1 MATLI
6 ASAKLTNAFR
16 FRVVDKNI
24 SAALTSSFSLGNQN
38 QPSPVLV
45 NGIPTV
51 FANPLANRTLRTY
64 SDLESSSSLANTMRY
79 STKGGKG
86 EFTVSSSLVCEF
98 PTYLEIDI
106 EALMLQGL
114 PEGTDCVLNFEEG
127 WMLEDRGRLLP
138 SGNYEYGSNTQ
149 DSPSP
154 EFPSFVAFR
163 TPKFFRSAFSSVFSL
178 PTRTALRIKQ
188 LQSAVAG
195 VSTLSAVGIFNPGKF
210 AALFAGVS
218 QAVTIAR
225 KTVVSGANLFSSFG
239 PFGPIAI
246 NTRLREAQSSVSS
259 LFTTTT
265 ASFNSRKRF
274 GQSTMSDIF
283 AVVCSPYQFEG
294 IVLNIPGFAT
304 LSANVTRIEMTY
316 NLFSA
321 TSALILNTRVRR
333 VVAAPQVV
341 ASTNIIG
348 NRLALAQSNIT
359 AQSSLSCIG
368 NKPMVIASNGAGTF
382 GLYGTVNATIQWPD
396 GTETV
401 ATTPGSYS
409 YDAGA
414 VGTGIITIRGTVT
427 KYGPGADNATYTHN
441 SASVY
446 SFGEIGITHLDYAF
460 RGVNFGNSSFVPA
473 RLPTTITSLKGLF
486 EGASQYSGRM
496 VPNPFNTEN
505 FKPAQ
510 NWDVSNVTDM
520 SFMFKGV
527 LNINTTS
534 GGGTGTG
541 ITNWNVSNV
550 TTMESMFENAS
561 MSISIAGWNTSSLTN
576 MKNIMKGQPTAGY
589 TNLPTWNVSN
599 VTNMEG
605 AFQNAG
611 VNNINL
617 STWNVGKVTNMKNM
631 FASNGEGSTV
641 TLTID
646 NWDVSVVTT
655 MEGMFNATR
664 FNGNIT
670 RWDTQAVTNMNSM
683 FQGNNL
689 FSQDLRGWCV
699 GLIPTI
705 PTNFGG
711 ATGWTN
717 QPVWGTCPISLS
729 INPTFTLTA
738 DVLNV
743 QFLALTNISSEFTPA
758 LSATIYENPMVFV
771 QQINGSGE
779 TSSGWNLVGTA
790 GSSMLVDWGD
800 GIVET
805 KTLSSSSLTFSHTY
819 TETGDTR
826 FNQITFSNKTGTI
839 TQITAGTGSIMAVTD
854 WGKGNNWTRIK
865 LSAGTGAMFVPA
877 QTIPSSVTNASE
889 MFYNTNEFN
898 DRKLRYWNV
907 SNITNMNQMFRDMAF
922 DQDLTKWCVSSI
934 PTIPTLFGGSGSWAT
949 KPIWGTCPTAIAT
962 PSRIPKTILLKDYGV
977 STLTIST
984 ATSKFGSSSLY
995 KSSANNRVW
1004 ASPDKDLEFL
1014 NNAFTIEMWI
1024 NPTNKS
1030 TVKTYYDARYKET
1043 DDNMPRLELDNS
1055 TLKYIV
1061 NNVTL
1066 ISGSYTPAA
1075 GVWAHI
1081 AVCRSGTSTR
1091 LFVNGVQI
1099 GTTLTDTNVYRSGI
1113 VNLASTHRG
1122 GNEAVGYIDEVRVS
1136 NTARYTTTF
1145 TPATSAFTNDAN
1157 TVMLLHFEGV
1167 NGSTYTEDDI
1177 S

>member
-1 MATLI
+1 
-6 ASAKLTNAFR
+6 LT
-16 FRVVDKNI
+16 
-24 SAALTSSFSLGNQN
+24 
-38 QPSPVLV
+38 
-45 NGIPTV
+45 
-51 FANPLANRTLRTY
+51 
-64 SDLESSSSLANTMRY
+64 NTMRY
-79 STKGGKG
+79 ATKGGKG
-86 EFTVSSSLVCEF
+86 EFTVSSSVVCEF
-98 PTYLEIDI
+98 PTYIEIDI

-114 PEGTDCVLNFEEG
+114 PEGTDCILNFDEG

-138 SGNYEYGSNTQ
+138 SGAYEYPSNTQ

-154 EFPSFVAFR
+154 EFPSFVTFR
-163 TPKFFRSAFSSVFSL
+163 TPKFFRSAFSLVSSL
-178 PTRTALRIKQ
+178 PANTVLRIKQ
-188 LQSAVAG
+188 LQSAVVSA
-195 VSTLSAVGIFNPGKF
+195 STLSAVPIFNPGKF

-218 QAVTIAR
+218 QAVTNAR
-225 KTVVSGANLFSSFG
+225 KTVVTGANLFSSFG

-246 NTRLREAQSSVSS
+246 NTRLRQGDSAVSS
-259 LFTTTT
+259 LFDT
-265 ASFNSRKRF
+265 ATATFNSRIRLA
-274 GQSTMSDIF
+274 QSTMSDIF
-283 AVVCSPYQFEG
+283 AIVCSPSQIEG
-294 IVLNIPGFAT
+294 IVLNIPVFAT
-304 LSANVTRIEMTY
+304 LTANVTRIEMTY
-316 NLFSA
+316 NLFST
-321 TSALILNTRVRR
+321 TSTLVLNTRVRR
-333 VVAAPQVV
+333 VVAALQVV
-341 ASTNIIG
+341 ASTSVIG
-348 NRLALAQSNIT
+348 NRVALAQSNIT
-359 AQSSLSCIG
+359 AQSSLSCTG
-368 NKPMVIASNGAGTF
+368 NKPMVIASSAGAGQF
-382 GLYGTVNATIQWPD
+382 GLYGTVNATIQWSD

-401 ATTPGSYS
+401 VTTPGSYS
-409 YDAGA
+409 YNAGS
-414 VGTGIITIRGTVT
+414 VGSGIITIRGTVT
-427 KYGPGADNATYTHN
+427 KYGPGADNATYTHG

-446 SFGEIGITHLDYAF
+446 SFGEIGLTHLDYAF
-460 RGVNFGNSSFVPA
+460 GGYSFGSNSFVPA

-486 EGASQYSGRM
+486 EGASQYAGRM

-527 LNINTTS
+527 ANINTTT

-561 MSISIAGWNTSSLTN
+561 MAISIAGWNTVGLTN
-576 MKNIMKGQPTAGY
+576 MKNIMKSQPTAGY
-589 TNLPTWNVSN
+589 TNLSTWNVSN

-605 AFQNAG
+605 AFQSAG
-611 VNNINL
+611 VYNINL

-631 FASNGEGSTV
+631 FASNGEGETV

-655 MEGMFNATR
+655 MEGMFNSTR

-683 FQGNNL
+683 FQSNNL

-711 ATGWTN
+711 SGSWTTK
-717 QPVWGTCPISLS
+717 PVWGTCPISLS

-738 DVLNV
+738 NVLNV

-758 LSATIYENPMVFV
+758 LTATIYENPIVFLE
-771 QQINGSGE
+771 QINGGGE
-779 TSSGWNLVGTA
+779 TSSGWNLVGTS

-800 GIVET
+800 GVVET
-805 KTLSSSSLTFSHTY
+805 KTLSSGSLTFSHIY
-819 TETGDTR
+819 AETGDTR

-839 TQITAGTGSIMAVTD
+839 TEITAGNGTIMAVTD
-854 WGKGNNWTRIK
+854 WGKGNNWNRIK
-865 LSAGTGAMFVPA
+865 LSAGDGAMFVPA

-889 MFYNTNEFN
+889 MFYDTNDFN

-949 KPIWGTCPTAIAT
+949 KPVWGTCPTAITT

-984 ATSKFGSSSLY
+984 ATSKFGTSSLY
-995 KSSANNRVW
+995 RSSSNNRVW
-1004 ASPDKDLEFL
+1004 ISPDKDLEFL
-1014 NNAFTIEMWI
+1014 NNNFTIEMWI

-1030 TVKTYYDARYKET
+1030 TVKTYYDTRYKET

-1081 AVCRSGTSTR
+1081 AVCRSGTNTR
-1091 LFVNGVQI
+1091 LFVDGVQI
-1099 GTTLTDTNVYRSGI
+1099 GTTLTDTTVYRSGI
-1113 VNLASTHRG
+1113 VNLGSTHRG
-1122 GNEAVGYIDEVRVS
+1122 ANHALGYIDEVRVS
-1136 NTARYTTTF
+1136 TNARYTTTF
-1145 TPATSAFTNDAN
+1145 SPSASAFTNDAN
-1157 TVMLLHFEGV
+1157 TVMLLHFEGA